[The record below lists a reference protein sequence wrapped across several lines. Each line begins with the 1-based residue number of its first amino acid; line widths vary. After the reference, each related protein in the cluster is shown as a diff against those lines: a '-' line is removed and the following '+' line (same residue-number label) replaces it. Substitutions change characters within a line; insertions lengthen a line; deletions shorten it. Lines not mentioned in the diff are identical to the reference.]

1 MRTTATRAK
10 TKKWSDIRNE
20 TMSPESQARA
30 RKIADEMLAALP
42 LAEKRTARSPVV

>member
-1 MRTTATRAK
+1 MGTTATGAK
-10 TKKWSDIRNE
+10 TKKWSDIKNE

-42 LAEKRTARSPVV
+42 KAARH